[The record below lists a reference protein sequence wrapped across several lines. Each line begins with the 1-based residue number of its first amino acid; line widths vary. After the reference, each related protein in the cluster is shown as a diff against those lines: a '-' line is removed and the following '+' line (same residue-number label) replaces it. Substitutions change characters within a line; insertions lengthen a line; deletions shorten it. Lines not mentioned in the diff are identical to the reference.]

1 MSKSVDLSDSVPPS
15 VSSIPPALESK
26 ITSGDSLP
34 IIFELL
40 LNTCS
45 ANPKEWLGTTGI

>member
-1 MSKSVDLSDSVPPS
+1 
-15 VSSIPPALESK
+15 
-26 ITSGDSLP
+26 LP

>member
-1 MSKSVDLSDSVPPS
+1 MSRFADLPDSVPPS
-15 VSSIPPALESK
+15 VSAIPPTLESK